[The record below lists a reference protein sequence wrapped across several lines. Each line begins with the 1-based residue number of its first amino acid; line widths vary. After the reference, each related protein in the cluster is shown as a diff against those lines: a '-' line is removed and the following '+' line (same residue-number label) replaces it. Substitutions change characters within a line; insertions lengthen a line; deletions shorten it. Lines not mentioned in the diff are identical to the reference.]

1 MTIYS
6 TRFEHWNDVASYH
19 GRVNDAF
26 QVTMPHATEQTNKG
40 DGRVSL
46 PELPGKTQHVYA
58 LAYDQVKTEK
68 KEQASELLTEKPQM
82 TEMTQRLYNQRT
94 LLLKNI

>member
-19 GRVNDAF
+19 DRVIDAF
-26 QVTMPHATEQTNKG
+26 QATMPHATEQTNKG

-46 PELPGKTQHVYA
+46 PELPGKTRHVYA
-58 LAYDQVKTEK
+58 LACGQVKTK
-68 KEQASELLTEKPQM
+68 
-82 TEMTQRLYNQRT
+82 RRVRRT
-94 LLLKNI
+94 NY